1 MVKKQKNFK
10 KLSNTNKGL
19 FSLNKLDFKK
29 NWKKLSYLGLAGF
42 LALSSVGYGI
52 WKRVELNDVSAM
64 STIKLDTYTIYA
76 CATVGPSIT
85 TVKAKLYNGSSGN
98 SGLQVYDATGKIIIS
113 FGPIASKRTSSTY
126 TGFSWSSY
134 MSSIKFSTGRWNTNG
149 VVSTTRTPKSLA
161 TCPK

>member
-1 MVKKQKNFK
+1 M
-10 KLSNTNKGL
+10 
-19 FSLNKLDFKK
+19 
-29 NWKKLSYLGLAGF
+29 SYLGLAGF
-42 LALSSVGYGI
+42 LALSSVGYGV
-52 WKRVELNDVSAM
+52 WKHVELNDVSAM
-64 STIKLDTYTIYA
+64 STINLDTYTIYA